1 MSRKKDR
8 YFLEHHDE
16 YLELFQESLVVET
29 KQEMKRINKQIRKRF
44 GRGREIP
51 TWERFPTDT
60 KRLSRIA
67 LALSIAAVLI
77 SVAQIVAAIM
87 TIITAAG

>member
-1 MSRKKDR
+1 MSRKKDK

-16 YLELFQESLVVET
+16 YMELFQASCEAET

-51 TWERFPTDT
+51 TWERFPTDA
-60 KRLSRIA
+60 KKVYYVCIVLNVVAIL
-67 LALSIAAVLI
+67 LAVASIILK
-77 SVAQIVAAIM
+77 M
-87 TIITAAG
+87 AAG

>member
-16 YLELFQESLVVET
+16 YLELFQASLVVET
-29 KQEMKRINKQIRKRF
+29 KKEMKRINKQIRERF

-51 TWERFPTDT
+51 TWERFPSDNT
-60 KRLSRIA
+60 RLLWVSIA
-67 LALSIAAVLI
+67 LSALSLLI
-77 SVAQIVAAIM
+77 SAARIILLAM
-87 TIITAAG
+87 TG

>member
-8 YFLEHHDE
+8 YFLEHYDE
-16 YLELFQESLVVET
+16 YLELFQASCEAET

-51 TWERFPTDT
+51 TWERFPTDA
-60 KRLSRIA
+60 KKVYYVCIVLNVVAIL
-67 LALSIAAVLI
+67 LAVASIILR
-77 SVAQIVAAIM
+77 M
-87 TIITAAG
+87 AAG

>member
-29 KQEMKRINKQIRKRF
+29 KQEMKRINKQIRERF

-51 TWERFPTDT
+51 TWERFPTDA
-60 KRLSRIA
+60 KKVYYVCIVLNVVAIL
-67 LALSIAAVLI
+67 LAVASIILK
-77 SVAQIVAAIM
+77 M
-87 TIITAAG
+87 AAG

>member
-16 YLELFQESLVVET
+16 YLELFQASLVVET
-29 KQEMKRINKQIRKRF
+29 KKEMKRINKQIRERF

-51 TWERFPTDT
+51 TWERFPTDA
-60 KRLSRIA
+60 KKVYYVYIVLNVVAILIA
-67 LALSIAAVLI
+67 VASIILKMAP
-77 SVAQIVAAIM
+77 
-87 TIITAAG
+87 G

>member
-16 YLELFQESLVVET
+16 YLELFQASLVVET
-29 KQEMKRINKQIRKRF
+29 KKEMKRINKQIRERF

-51 TWERFPTDT
+51 TWERFPTDA
-60 KRLSRIA
+60 KKVYYVCIVLNVVAILIA
-67 LALSIAAVLI
+67 VASIILK
-77 SVAQIVAAIM
+77 M
-87 TIITAAG
+87 AAG

>member
-16 YLELFQESLVVET
+16 YMELFQESCEAET

-44 GRGREIP
+44 GRGHEIP
-51 TWERFPTDT
+51 TWERFPTDA
-60 KRLSRIA
+60 KKVYYVCIVLNVVAIL
-67 LALSIAAVLI
+67 LAVASIILK
-77 SVAQIVAAIM
+77 M
-87 TIITAAG
+87 AAG